1 MFIRNINLQIEN
13 ETLNFLE
20 LAQSMCV
27 AFDYLDYQPGVDNRK
42 VRLQLLF
49 SSRRLYYYSMLI
61 VS

>member
-1 MFIRNINLQIEN
+1 MQIEN

-27 AFDYLDYQPGVDNRK
+27 AFDYLDYQPGVDNKK